1 MGLTSLKTPPILKI
15 CTLIPWIVLSLNAAS
30 TNWFSFSMD
39 DPSFRMNM
47 HLE

>member
-1 MGLTSLKTPPILKI
+1 MGLTPLKTPPILKI

-39 DPSFRMNM
+39 DPSFRMNVY
-47 HLE
+47 LE